1 MTIKKSFSVST
12 VLFFIFLVLKLT
24 NQINWSWWWVTVP
37 LWGGYAI
44 VIIYALLFWSLIA
57 FLGFILT
64 LFGK

>member
-44 VIIYALLFWSLIA
+44 IIIYALLFWSLIA